1 MRVIVD
7 VNVWISALLWQ
18 GIPRQILLLGKAK
31 KITIFANPALWEE
44 LVNTIKRRKFEKR
57 FSFLGVTP
65 NDVLESAKEL
75 LIMTP
80 NLNIKCEELRDQK
93 DLIILSAA
101 VSAKANF
108 LITGDE
114 DLLVLNEYQG
124 IYILTP
130 QDFLIHFVGKIY

>member
-1 MRVIVD
+1 MRVILD
-7 VNVWISALLWQ
+7 VNIWISALLWG
-18 GIPRQILLLGKAK
+18 GIPDRVLQLCEDNQF
-31 KITIFANPALWEE
+31 TIFANPAVWEE
-44 LVNTIKRRKFEKR
+44 LTNTIKRRKFEKR
-57 FSFLGVTP
+57 LSFLGVTV

-80 NLNIKCEELRDQK
+80 NLNIKCDELRDQK

-108 LITGDE
+108 IITGDE

-124 IYILTP
+124 ISILTP
-130 QDFLIHFVGKIY
+130 QDFLIHLMGKIG